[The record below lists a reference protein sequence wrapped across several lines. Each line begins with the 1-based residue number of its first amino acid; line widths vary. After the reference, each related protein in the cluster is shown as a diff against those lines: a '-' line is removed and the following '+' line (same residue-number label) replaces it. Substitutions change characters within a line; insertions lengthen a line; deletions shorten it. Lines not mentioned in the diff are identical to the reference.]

1 VDQTQPSW
9 FAKSDDLSDIMAFHI
24 VRAFHTAGRC
34 LDCGA
39 CARACPVHIDLRA
52 LGKMVEENV
61 RELYGYEAGMDL
73 ESVPPLGTFR
83 VDDPQS
89 FIK

>member
-1 VDQTQPSW
+1 
-9 FAKSDDLSDIMAFHI
+9 I

-39 CARACPVHIDLRA
+39 CARACPMHIDLRT
-52 LGKMVEENV
+52 LGKMVEKDV
-61 RELYGYEAGMDL
+61 RELYDYEAGIDL

-83 VDDPQS
+83 VDDPQA